1 MSAPHLLHHLA
12 LGQDVWR
19 AKSFSALDANFVQ
32 VEDLAESLRSSID
45 KDATYGDAIIAR
57 ILEQEAPAFGF
68 NSTDIQQLLI
78 DWSNSDNLLQSVVP
92 VTGDSIK
99 IREWL
104 RAHAINQY
112 ANVMRPSRLRLNNT
126 ESPSASATH
135 QAQIVTKKRPSK
147 LQNGSRSRDN
157 KENIPPGVF
166 RKALA
171 TSSKARSPSFV
182 TKRQQARDD
191 LELWTEKCRA
201 DASAPTL
208 QDDANDQ
215 NIEQEHQVSLN
226 ALPNPEFTSGSERD
240 IAMDDVD
247 MTVED
252 ILVRGENCCF
262 ALIADLCKYVADH
275 VDAFGFVASSWAY
288 VSEIIE

>member
-1 MSAPHLLHHLA
+1 MSVPHLLHHLA

-45 KDATYGDAIIAR
+45 KDATYADAIIAR

-68 NSTDIQQLLI
+68 NLTDIQQLLM
-78 DWSNSDNLLQSVVP
+78 DWSSSDNLLQSVVP

-135 QAQIVTKKRPSK
+135 QAQVVTKKRPSK

-157 KENIPPGVF
+157 KGVF

-201 DASAPTL
+201 DAPAPTL
-208 QDDANDQ
+208 DDANDQ

-252 ILVRGENCCF
+252 ILTTSTHLVSLPRAGPVFPSSSSNSNAIKSSEKFFVR
-262 ALIADLCKYVADH
+262 
-275 VDAFGFVASSWAY
+275 
-288 VSEIIE
+288 